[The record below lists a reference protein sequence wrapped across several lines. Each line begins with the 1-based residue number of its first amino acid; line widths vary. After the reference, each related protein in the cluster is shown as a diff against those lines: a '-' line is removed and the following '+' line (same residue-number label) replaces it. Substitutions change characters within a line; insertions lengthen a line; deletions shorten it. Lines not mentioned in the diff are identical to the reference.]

1 MSKELQKMYEVQHK
15 LNKVKLEELKVKEEG
30 NYTDLT
36 KMYYLGI
43 DYALMQINNA
53 IKEIER
59 NSI

>member
-36 KMYYLGI
+36 KMFYLGI

>member
-1 MSKELQKMYEVQHK
+1 MSKEMQKMYEVQHK

-36 KMYYLGI
+36 KMFYLGI

>member
-15 LNKVKLEELKVKEEG
+15 LNRVKLEELKVKEEG

-59 NSI
+59 DSI